1 MKTTS
6 PLSYYQALNLCT
18 DKSGQ
23 ILREW
28 MNNPFIAGDYAGAS
42 DSYSLLYFPKERVSN
57 FSLNEIE
64 FSKISG
70 ILPKPDIDHPIQLQ
84 TIKDAIAKA
93 PLIDEYT
100 EPEVEC
106 PYCDGEGVVECSEC
120 GNEYDCKKCD
130 GTGYLIR
137 SKPTGNKIPNDKCLV
152 QLGNGK
158 IRIDLLM
165 KLAKIADILE
175 ANQVSVVYDNLT
187 KYLFRI
193 EEAYFFA
200 MKNMSYDEPV
210 ATIDYK
216 NKVL

>member
-6 PLSYYQALNLCT
+6 PLNYYQALNLCT

-23 ILREW
+23 TLREW
-28 MNNPFIAGDYAGAS
+28 MNSPFIAGQYAGAS

-57 FSLNEIE
+57 FSLREIE

-70 ILPKPDIDHPIQLQ
+70 ILIKPNIDYPIQLQ

-100 EPEVEC
+100 EPEGEC

-137 SKPTGNKIPNDKCLV
+137 SKPTGNKIPNDTCLV

-158 IRIDLLM
+158 ISMRLLM

-175 ANQVSVVYDNLT
+175 ANQVNIVYDDLD

-193 EEAYFFA
+193 DEAYFLA
-200 MKNMSYDEPV
+200 MKNIGSDKPV
-210 ATIDYK
+210 ATINY
-216 NKVL
+216 VL

>member
-1 MKTTS
+1 MNQDKY
-6 PLSYYQALNLCT
+6 LQVLNLCAN
-18 DKSGQ
+18 KSGQ

-28 MNNPFIAGDYAGAS
+28 MNSPFIAGDYAGAT
-42 DSYSLLYFPKERVSN
+42 DSYSFLYFPKERVSN

-64 FSKISG
+64 LSKISG
-70 ILPKPDIDHPIQLQ
+70 ILPKPNIDHPIQLKI
-84 TIKDAIAKA
+84 IKDAIAKA

-100 EPEVEC
+100 EPEGEC

-137 SKPTGNKIPNDKCLV
+137 SKPTGNKIPNDTCLV
-152 QLGNGK
+152 QIGEGK
-158 IRIDLLM
+158 ILVSLLM

-175 ANQVSVVYDNLT
+175 ANQVSIVYGDLN

-193 EEAYFFA
+193 EEAYFLL
-200 MKNMSYDEPV
+200 MNNIRSDEPI
-210 ATIDYK
+210 AKINY
-216 NKVL
+216 